1 MELCPLLPAACS
13 VCSQT
18 CYGICCM
25 GAALSEHRLKYSWRQ
40 IAGTL
45 GGKTSALC
53 LQICVCFASGTA
65 GRELHPIASGCR
77 DLFK

>member
-1 MELCPLLPAACS
+1 
-13 VCSQT
+13 
-18 CYGICCM
+18 M

-53 LQICVCFASGTA
+53 LQICVCFALGTA
-65 GRELHPIASGCR
+65 GRELHPIALGCR